1 MAFKNRSTVEEEG
14 VGRSSGTKKIPRTGL
29 QAVAFEEGITFMT
42 SNKLGAE
49 EWCGI
54 GFRYKIA
61 EGNDEGLEWYRGQTI
76 CNKSKGDTF
85 VDRTDKLV
93 ADYLVI
99 AGCDPEKFYNEL
111 LEDGHDVGESY
122 FLVLDEDSLPI
133 DEIDYNKAEAVV
145 RKLKAYLPGKVF
157 HAIIDHEEDKTDNE
171 ATFYRPVITYY
182 AKYGSEEIKKYD
194 TGKSVAT
201 GSANSSPAS
210 SGTSS
215 KQWG

>member
-1 MAFKNRSTVEEEG
+1 MAFRNRSTVEEEG
-14 VGRSSGTKKIPRTGL
+14 VGRSSGTKKIPQTGL
-29 QAVAFEEGITFMT
+29 QAVEFEEGITFMT
-42 SNKLGAE
+42 SNKSGS

-61 EGNDEGLEWYRGQTI
+61 EGEDEGLEWYRGQTI
-76 CNKSKGDTF
+76 CNKSKDDTF

-99 AGCDPEKFYNEL
+99 AGCNPEKFYNEL

-122 FLVLDEDSLPI
+122 FLALDEDGLPT
-133 DEIDYNKAEAVV
+133 DEIDYDKAEAVV

-157 HAIIDHEEDKTDNE
+157 HAIIDHEEDKTDSD

-182 AKYGSEEIKKYD
+182 AKYGSEEILKYD
-194 TGKSVAT
+194 TVKII
-201 GSANSSPAS
+201 SASPSKTAS
-210 SGTSS
+210 SSGED
-215 KQWG
+215 WG